1 MDLNDLLDQLNQ
13 VRKMGPLKSI
23 LSKLPGM
30 DKQLKDVDID
40 DRQMDRVAA
49 IILSMTPA
57 ERENPSI
64 INPSRKRRIANG
76 SGMRVEDVNRL
87 LKQFEQM
94 QQMMKKLGPKAT
106 KGGKKTQTSRTWRYA
121 YGWND
126 TT

>member
-106 KGGKKTQTSRTWRYA
+106 KGGKNADFQGLAVCLWVE
-121 YGWND
+121 
-126 TT
+126 